1 MMATPTTLGDTLIT
15 SAVDERRKRAETKA
29 LDISLN
35 ELADMYSSEELI
47 IHPEYQRL
55 FRWSKE
61 KQSQFI
67 ESLLLEMPIPPI
79 FVIEIDEGKWELIDG
94 LQRLSTYLH
103 FRGELNAPELGSP
116 IRRGDKL
123 VLEEC
128 DIVKELNGLTYDD
141 LPLALQIRLKRNFL
155 RVETVRKG
163 TDNRFRYYMF
173 KRLNTGGEQLSEQ
186 EVRNCTIRLLGEEF
200 NSFII
205 KLAKNEAFRECIEP
219 LSEESRRMMGDIELV
234 LRFFAFKNNF
244 DEFKHDVAD
253 FMTNFMERV
262 TFSAHE
268 KPFPFDYIK
277 EQKLFEKTFALL
289 KMTLGP
295 NTCQRWLG
303 RQYGGQFLMHHF
315 EAISLG
321 IAKNLGEID
330 LNDSKQVHRIKT
342 TLASIKRDDLFK
354 HLTTGGGQNS
364 PGPYRRKIEFVA
376 EKVRGTL

>member
-1 MMATPTTLGDTLIT
+1 MANPSASADMLII
-15 SAVDERRKRAETKA
+15 SAVDERRKRAGTKA

-47 IHPEYQRL
+47 IRPEYQRL

-61 KQSQFI
+61 KQSQLI
-67 ESLLLEMPIPPI
+67 ETLLLEMPIPPI
-79 FVIEIDEGKWELIDG
+79 FVIELEEGKWELIDG

-103 FRGELNAPELGSP
+103 FRGELNAPELDPP
-116 IRRGDKL
+116 IKRGDKL

-141 LPLALQIRLKRNFL
+141 LPLALQIRLKRHFL
-155 RVETVRKG
+155 GVETIRKE
-163 TDNRFRYYMF
+163 TDKRFRYYMF

-205 KLAKNEAFRECIEP
+205 NLAKNSDFRECIES
-219 LSEESRRMMGDIELV
+219 LTEENRRMMGDIELV

-244 DEFKHDVAD
+244 DEFRHDIAD

-262 TFSAHE
+262 TFQSHE
-268 KPFPFDYIK
+268 KPISFDYIM

-289 KMTLGP
+289 KTTLGP

-303 RQYGGQFLMHHF
+303 RQYGGQFSMHHF

-321 IAKNLGEID
+321 IAKIIDEID
-330 LNDSKQVHRIKT
+330 LSNSKQVQRIKKA
-342 TLASIKRDDLFK
+342 LASIKKDDEFK
-354 HLTTGGGQNS
+354 QLTSGGGQNS
-364 PGPYRRKIEFVA
+364 PGPYRKKIEFVA
-376 EKVRGTL
+376 EKVRSEL